1 MSEDT
6 NQSSTI
12 AKPKAPRKAKGK
24 AAVEPKGKR
33 SLNLSLP
40 VEDYERL
47 AIHALRE
54 DITISELVSR
64 LARENCRDYHITRTA
79 RASDNEG

>member
-6 NQSSTI
+6 NQSTV
-12 AKPKAPRKAKGK
+12 AHKAKAPRKAKGK

-54 DITISELVSR
+54 NITISDLVSR
-64 LARENCRDYHITRTA
+64 LARDHCRDYHITRTA
-79 RASDNEG
+79 RAADNAE